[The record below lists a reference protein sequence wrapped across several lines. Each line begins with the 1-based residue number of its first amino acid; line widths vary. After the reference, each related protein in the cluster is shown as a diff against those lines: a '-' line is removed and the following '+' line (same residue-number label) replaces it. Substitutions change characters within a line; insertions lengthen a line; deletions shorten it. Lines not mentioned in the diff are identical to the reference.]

1 MQKICNE
8 CGGLIVDVDV
18 CRDYL
23 NKMIVWDFEDF
34 SGVGQIHHLTVL
46 CYQLQHP
53 SSYSQR
59 GLEDAKSF
67 LVEFV
72 DKNVSFEEHDKRNR
86 EKLSSAVRNWKIT
99 GTHEDHGKYKS
110 VVDWKITAGDVVQA
124 GLSEYVENVK
134 KWSRSILNT
143 LRESGNLS

>member
-1 MQKICNE
+1 M
-8 CGGLIVDVDV
+8 DVET

-23 NKMIVWDFEDF
+23 NEMITWDFQDF

-53 SSYSQR
+53 SLYSQR

-67 LVEFV
+67 LVEFI

-86 EKLSSAVRNWKIT
+86 ENLSSSVRKWKIT
-99 GTHEDHGKYKS
+99 GTPEDYGKYKS
-110 VVDWKITAGDVVQA
+110 KVDWKITAGDVA
-124 GLSEYVENVK
+124 RTGLSDYVENVK
-134 KWSRSILNT
+134 KWSRSIIDT